1 MKNSNKRAAL
11 TTECDFLPRR
21 SFQPLLVGGALSL
34 AGAAGLVAGFI
45 VTFAALIGVLGPSA
59 GSTELGLF
67 GVAGFVLLVGGA
79 FLYAGVRTLSRWGHL
94 TFSDPGSSRSK
105 ALLGVLGVAFGLL
118 VSMAGGAYL
127 VVAGLMDPTGQQLS
141 ILGLHPLPVA
151 LGITLGGILMI
162 RLGRRFVVASKSLRW

>member
-141 ILGLHPLPVA
+141 ILGLHPLPFA

-162 RLGRRFVVASKSLRW
+162 RLGRRFVGASKSLRC